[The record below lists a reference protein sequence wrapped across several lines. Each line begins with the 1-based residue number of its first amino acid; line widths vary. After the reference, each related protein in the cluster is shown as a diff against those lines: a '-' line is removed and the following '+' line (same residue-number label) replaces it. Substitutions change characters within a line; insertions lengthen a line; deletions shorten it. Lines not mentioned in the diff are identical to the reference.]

1 MAMNAEQL
9 AQIKQ
14 LLVEMR
20 QEEKL
25 QEANERADAED
36 ARVGESGG
44 GSDGGIGGGKGGGKG
59 EGNHPQVKLFDKD
72 FHKESKSFDGKE
84 A

>member
-14 LLVEMR
+14 MLIEMR

-36 ARVGESGG
+36 ARVGEGG
-44 GSDGGIGGGKGGGKG
+44 GSSDGGK
-59 EGNHPQVKLFDKD
+59 
-72 FHKESKSFDGKE
+72 
-84 A
+84 